1 MGLEPTTSENMAQCF
16 IPNEA
21 SGQTDALT
29 HEIGGGGEG
38 SNLPSAMQYLYNL
51 YMLLV
56 PVQCGRKWDGQTT
69 RFAREQLSLLTAI
82 QTQPAPARYVWLW

>member
-1 MGLEPTTSENMAQCF
+1 MGLEPTTSENMAQRF

-21 SGQTDALT
+21 SGQARALT

-38 SNLPSAMQYLYNL
+38 SNLPSAMRYLYNL

-56 PVQCGRKWDGQTT
+56 PVQCGRNG
-69 RFAREQLSLLTAI
+69 TAGPQGLAYSMNI
-82 QTQPAPARYVWLW
+82 TDHHTSEPIDSPRPRRL